1 MSENDK
7 KKDENIKNGGSK
19 YKCYNCG
26 KSFPDNPHLKRHKNR
41 KTPCLIQDVKPENVR
56 NPNKCHYCNKI
67 FQCKQNL
74 LRHFRTCKIKNGG
87 VEILYGKIIHEQ
99 QMQEELDDLKK
110 QLTNQ
115 KKDADERLEYVKKQE
130 EKTKKKL
137 KKKLK
142 KQSKQQTETMTKVL
156 ERMDN
161 LEKELKKANP
171 VATPQTIQNN
181 NTQNNTQQINIEI
194 KNETRFVLR
203 NYLDPK
209 VGPPLTRLEILAGVV
224 NCSPISE
231 YACRITWFDPKTPEN
246 HSVIVLKSMA
256 PARRG
261 RKSSKKPVDEDE
273 TNFVILCFD
282 GEKWCENPIALEEL
296 DEVITEK
303 IFPARIYGDGCIFN
317 DSSWDKHKK
326 TLSGGFQRAVCDTIQ
341 GTRKL
346 KMWDMKNYVNNREMV
361 KEAVVNGLE
370 SSEVKRITSGSNSLI

>member
-1 MSENDK
+1 MV
-7 KKDENIKNGGSK
+7 ENIKNGGCCAK
-19 YKCYNCG
+19 NGGKKFKCYSCC
-26 KSFPDNPHLKRHKNR
+26 KSFVDNMHLQRHKNR
-41 KTPCLIQDVKPENVR
+41 KTPCIIRDVKPEDVR

-67 FQCKQNL
+67 FECNRNL
-74 LRHFRTCKIKNGG
+74 LRHFKTCKIKNGG

-110 QLTNQ
+110 QLEQ
-115 KKDADERLEYVKKQE
+115 SKKQE
-130 EKTKKKL
+130 EKSKKREEETRKQLEEQSL
-137 KKKLK
+137 K
-142 KQSKQQTETMTKVL
+142 QTETMTKVL

-171 VATPQTIQNN
+171 VGIHQTVQNN
-181 NTQNNTQQINIEI
+181 NTQNIGNTQNNQINIEI
-194 KNETRFVLR
+194 KNDTRFELR

-209 VGPPLTRLEILAGVV
+209 VGPPLTRLEILTGMV

-273 TNFVILCFD
+273 INFVILCFD

-296 DEVITEK
+296 NEVIMQK

-326 TLSGGFQRAVCDTIQ
+326 TLSGGFQNAMGDAIQ

-370 SSEVKRITSGSNSLI
+370 STEVKRITSGSNSLI